1 MFTKSYTNAEIN
13 HGWKFHKILG
23 GFALKAHAEENEPE
37 KGTDPTPSV
46 NFEQLIAQARKDEKD
61 KLYPRINKLEDEN
74 KTLTESCNKYLLQV
88 GALRDELDKLKS
100 AGDSEEVQK
109 LRATIADL
117 EGQVKTLT
125 ENAVDEKSIREK
137 VAAEYEVKMYAQEQ
151 IAQHKG
157 SILSTLV
164 SSITGTT
171 KEEVDEAVKKAQETT
186 KTIKKELG
194 LSVDDE
200 GGSSSKKEKKTS
212 TPAKRVPPASPST
225 ETEEEDY
232 DADYIRSLDPR
243 SKEYAE
249 FRKKMGLR

>member
-13 HGWKFHKILG
+13 RGLKFHKILG
-23 GFALKAHAEENEPE
+23 GFALKAYAEENESE
-37 KGTDPTPSV
+37 KGTDPTLSV
-46 NFEQLIAQARKDEKD
+46 NFERLIAQARKDEKD
-61 KLYPRINKLEDEN
+61 KLYPRISKLEEDN
-74 KTLTESCNKYLLQV
+74 KALTESCNGYLLQI
-88 GALRDELDKLKS
+88 GALKDEIDRLKS
-100 AGDSEEVQK
+100 ADSEEVQK
-109 LRATIADL
+109 MRATITDL
-117 EGQVKTLT
+117 QGQVRTLT

-137 VAAEYEVKMYAQEQ
+137 VAAEYEVKMYAQQQ
-151 IAQHKG
+151 IAQHNG

-171 KEEVDEAVKKAQETT
+171 KEEVDNAVKEALETT
-186 KTIKKELG
+186 EAIKKELG
-194 LSVDDE
+194 LPVDGE
-200 GGSSSKKEKKTS
+200 GGSSSKKGKKTS